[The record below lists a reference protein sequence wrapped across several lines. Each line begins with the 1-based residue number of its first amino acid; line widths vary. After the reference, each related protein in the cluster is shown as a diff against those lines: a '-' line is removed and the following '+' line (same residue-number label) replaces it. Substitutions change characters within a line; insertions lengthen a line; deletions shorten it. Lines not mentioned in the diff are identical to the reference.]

1 MKILFV
7 DTFCHKKN
15 KIGFYLL
22 CEENNIE
29 YTISTN
35 ASVFQES
42 YDIVM
47 IPSQFINPMM
57 FPNTKWIIYGP
68 HNFVFATNE
77 WKGPQQ
83 MFPKHCVYNLLSE
96 WIQTVQEE
104 FGGLSLPSIA
114 LPFPVEIQKFCPD
127 STEKTLDCFL
137 YFKGRQRELLQFAEA
152 RLQALGLRYTLLQ
165 YGSYQEDEYLKV
177 LRSSRFGVWIG
188 THESQGFALQEA
200 LSTNVPLA
208 VWNVKSMFDEYNKE
222 NEISYKEDQ
231 RLYRLTATSV
241 PYWDHRCGELFYKQ
255 EEFDATLQK
264 VSANAHLYK
273 PRDYI
278 VENLSPKAC
287 YQRLLTVMQGIP
299 ALSGNSETPS

>member
-7 DTFCHKKN
+7 DTFCHRKN
-15 KIGFYLL
+15 KNGFQLL

-29 YTISTN
+29 STISTD
-35 ASVFQES
+35 ASVFKES

-57 FPNTKWIIYGP
+57 FPNAKRIIYGP

-83 MFPKHCVYNLLSE
+83 IFPKHCVYNLLSK
-96 WIQTVQEE
+96 WIQTVQME

-137 YFKGRQRELLQFAEA
+137 YFKGRKRELLQFAEA
-152 RLQALGLRYTLLQ
+152 RLQALGIRYTLLQ

-188 THESQGFALQEA
+188 SHESQGFALQEA

-208 VWNVKSMFDEYNKE
+208 VWNVKSMFDEYNRE
-222 NEISYKEDQ
+222 NKISYQEDQ
-231 RLYRLTATSV
+231 RLYKLTATSV
-241 PYWDHRCGELFYKQ
+241 PYWDARCGEVFYEQ
-255 EEFDATLQK
+255 SEFDVMIQK
-264 VSANAHLYK
+264 IQENVSLYK
-273 PRDYI
+273 PREFI
-278 VENLSPKAC
+278 LETLSPKAC
-287 YQRLLTVMQGIP
+287 YQRLLTVCQDIP
-299 ALSGNSETPS
+299 ASSNNFETLS